1 MGTHPIFE
9 SDFDCL
15 TENRLSVKMSV
26 LLETTMG
33 DLVIDL
39 YTESRP
45 RCCVNFLKL
54 CKAKY
59 YNYSMIH
66 KVERDFCI
74 QLGDPT
80 DAQNGQN
87 PKNGHS
93 IFHQMHGEGARYF
106 EAQTLPR
113 ILHDRPGLV
122 SMINNGKDKFG
133 SQFLITTGNADT
145 LDEGQVVFGEV
156 GEGLED
162 ILAKINETFVDKS
175 FRPLIDIRINHTI
188 VLDDPFEDPE
198 GMTVPSRSPSPDPKR
213 LFGANTRI
221 GADEIIDDE
230 DDLDDA
236 ERKEREEILAAEHR
250 ANLLTIIG
258 DLPDENAEP
267 DKNVLFVC
275 KLNPAT
281 TDEDL
286 ELIFSR
292 FGDIKT
298 CEIIRDKRTMA
309 SLQYAFIEFDTD
321 EACER
326 AYFKM
331 DNVLIVDRRIHVD
344 FSQSVAK
351 QWRQWKRGGAMRT
364 KEEIADKD
372 FKKEFTESNSRNTA
386 NLERRNERRNEKQY
400 GLVKSRKRSPQR
412 RERSPD
418 RSRDRRRSR
427 SRDRKRRSRSRE
439 RRRSRDRR
447 RSRSHDR
454 KRSRR

>member
-1 MGTHPIFE
+1 
-9 SDFDCL
+9 
-15 TENRLSVKMSV
+15 MSV
-26 LLETTMG
+26 LLETTLG

-39 YTESRP
+39 YTEARP

-54 CKAKY
+54 CKSKY
-59 YNYSMIH
+59 YNYSLVN
-66 KVERDFCI
+66 KVEKDFCM
-74 QLGDPT
+74 QAGDPT
-80 DAQNGQN
+80 DEVDR
-87 PKNGHS
+87 PKNGAS
-93 IFHQMHGEGARYF
+93 IFAKTHGEGARYF
-106 EAQTLPR
+106 EANVTPR
-113 ILHDRPGLV
+113 ILHDRPGLI
-122 SMINNGKDKFG
+122 SMINNGSDKFG
-133 SQFLITTGNADT
+133 SQFLITTGSDADV
-145 LDEGQVVFGEV
+145 LDDSQIVFGEV

-162 ILAKINETFVDKS
+162 TLAKINEVFVDKTN
-175 FRPLIDIRINHTI
+175 RPLIDVRINHMI
-188 VLDDPFEDPE
+188 ILDDPFEDPA

-221 GADEIIDDE
+221 GADEIIDSD
-230 DDLDDA
+230 DDLDDQ
-236 ERKEREEILAAEHR
+236 ERKERDEIMAAEHR

-258 DLPDENAEP
+258 DLPDEHAEP

-275 KLNPAT
+275 KLNPVT

-298 CEIIRDKRTMA
+298 CEIIRDKRTQA

-331 DNVLIVDRRIHVD
+331 DNVLIDDRRIHVD

-351 QWRQWKRGGAMRT
+351 QWRQWKMGGAMRT

-372 FKKEFTESNSRNTA
+372 FKKEFTDGNSRNQV
-386 NLERRNERRNEKQY
+386 NVERRNERKY
-400 GLVKSRKRSPQR
+400 GMVKGPSTRKRSPSPARKHQQQR
-412 RERSPD
+412 DTHQDRRHRSSPPRRQRSRERE
-418 RSRDRRRSR
+418 RRRSR
-427 SRDRKRRSRSRE
+427 SRDRKRSRSR
-439 RRRSRDRR
+439 
-447 RSRSHDR
+447 DR